1 MIQQPLGVIAGSG
14 RFPLLVLQEARRRQL
29 RTVIAAI
36 REEASPEL
44 QHWAD
49 QDPQAT
55 LCWIG
60 LGQLGKLLDLFQ
72 RETVTQAVMAG
83 QVKHSK
89 IFAPGSQRGRRLLS
103 ALPDRRMLKL
113 LMALPRRDTES
124 LIGAVVAELEREGVR
139 LLDSTLLLEDL
150 VPAAGILTR
159 RRPNTSE
166 KKDFDY
172 GRPLASQLM
181 RLGLGQSIVVKDQA
195 VVAVEAME
203 GTDQAIRRASRLVD
217 GQPVTVIKAGRPR
230 GDLRFDV
237 PVLGLDSLA
246 VFQECNV
253 SAVAIDADRTLLLDR
268 SSLISQAD
276 EMGLTMVAFPAL
288 DDEPCK

>member
-14 RFPLLVLQEARRRQL
+14 RFPLLVLQEARRRRL
-29 RTVIAAI
+29 RTAVAAI

-44 QHWAD
+44 QRWAD
-49 QDPQAT
+49 QDPRAT

-60 LGQLGKLLDLFQ
+60 LGQLGKLLEFFR
-72 RETVTQAVMAG
+72 REAVTQAVMAG

-89 IFAPGSQRGRRLLS
+89 IFAPGSRRGRRLLS

-113 LMALPRRDTES
+113 LMALGQRDTDS
-124 LIGAVVAELEREGVR
+124 LIGAVAAELEREGVR

-150 VPAAGILTR
+150 VPAAGVLTR
-159 RRPNTSE
+159 RPPNAAET
-166 KKDFDY
+166 KDFDY
-172 GRPLASQLM
+172 GRPLAGELM
-181 RLGLGQSIVVKDQA
+181 RLGLGQTIVVKDQA

-203 GTDQAIRRASRLVD
+203 GTDQTIRRASRLVD
-217 GQPVTVIKAGRPR
+217 GQAVTVIKAGRPR
-230 GDLRFDV
+230 GGLQFDV

-246 VFQECNV
+246 VFQKYNV

-268 SSLISQAD
+268 SNLVSQAD

-288 DDEPCK
+288 DDQLCK